1 MAGAWLDEIFVS
13 LQGEGPWIGERHIF
27 VRFLGCDLRCRYC
40 DTPAASAAA
49 SRGEPRKFCRAQKA
63 PDSFEA
69 ENVPNP
75 VAATDLTALCS
86 RLVLGKRSRATL
98 SITGGEP
105 LLQSEFLSQW
115 LPQVNREFRVYLET
129 SGIHYEAMEK
139 LKQLVHVVSMDFKL
153 PSATGQRPLWEEHG
167 KFLAAARGVELFVKT
182 VVTKDTKKG
191 EIITAANLIA
201 GSGAPV
207 LLIIQPASGALAPE
221 PSVLLEFQHSAL
233 DIIPDVRIIPQ
244 AHKALNLP

>member
-1 MAGAWLDEIFVS
+1 MAGAWLDEIFAS

-40 DTPAASAAA
+40 DTPASTAA
-49 SRGEPRKFCRAQKA
+49 SRGEPREFCRAQKA
-63 PDSFEA
+63 SDSFEA

-98 SITGGEP
+98 SLTGGEP

-139 LKQLVHVVSMDFKL
+139 LKHLVHVVSMDFKL

-167 KFLAAARGVELFVKT
+167 KFLAAAGGVELFVKA
-182 VVTKDTKKG
+182 VVTKDTKKAD
-191 EIITAANLIA
+191 IITAASLIA

-207 LLIIQPASGALAPE
+207 LLVIQPASGALAPG
-221 PSVLLEFQHSAL
+221 PSVLLEFQNAAL

-244 AHKALNLP
+244 AHKALNVP